1 MSTKTTFKRIAL
13 VAVASLGFGVLT
25 SVAPANAAE
34 VGVEGISVTTPTVTV
49 NVGTAATSTFSLD
62 PSAALANTNDIVV
75 TPTMTVPTASVLTVA
90 RKSSAAASAG
100 TTEVL
105 VNTGE
110 AFTAAGATVANT
122 TSVYTLTATGATEA
136 VSTVAGTISFT
147 PDVPGNYV
155 VTLTTAAAGTNTS
168 RTATF
173 TVVARSLSYKTG
185 DGTAVAPFSTGNGI
199 AGPANTVTVTALP
212 TGASGVRALVTVTG
226 STILSGTNSA
236 VVATGGASAV
246 ITAGTTATD
255 LVIPTPAV
263 GTITVSLFNETG
275 SATGIYSATAA
286 NTVTITVNAAA
297 VTGVVVAANSTSLI
311 GSGTTEATTVD
322 ATAVTASAVA
332 STAVAANITVVLK
345 DSATNTNSSAFLTAS
360 IAGPGTVGIVAA
372 RSDVLGAAGTNNV
385 YGKNVTGATTANRIV
400 NVYSDGTPGVATI
413 TISAG
418 TTVIGVET
426 VTFVGPAA
434 SYVATQTRGVY
445 AGTTAP
451 TTPGAQTIT
460 VAVKDAA
467 GNNVVNGT
475 TVFASSAT
483 TTVAT
488 ITASTTTT
496 SGVATFTVTGAA
508 AGTSVITFGN
518 AASSPTV
525 STTTTITV
533 GSATFA
539 SVTMTTDKASYLP
552 GERMTLTVAAN
563 SAAGTP
569 VADGDYTL
577 FSVAPTSSMALAAGT
592 LPTASAITLK
602 GGVATYLLNAPV
614 TEGAFT
620 ISGKD
625 ALTAA
630 NTISVTDVVENAA
643 ATTAATAAVDAAAEA
658 TDAANAATDAANAA
672 AEAADAATAAA
683 QDAADAVAALSTQV
697 TELVTALRRQI
708 TSLTN
713 LVIKI
718 QRKVRA

>member
-1 MSTKTTFKRIAL
+1 MSTKTTFKRVAL

-25 SVAPANAAE
+25 SVAPANAAALTSTTAAQ
-34 VGVEGISVTTPTVTV
+34 SVTVLPGTSSTVASVVLTGFVDNTADTVAVSAPTGPTGGTITFANVGGAVSVAGGLAGTNV
-49 NVGTAATSTFSLD
+49 ITVGTAGTLTEATDSFGL
-62 PSAALANTNDIVV
+62 
-75 TPTMTVPTASVLTVA
+75 
-90 RKSSAAASAG
+90 AAAA
-100 TTEVL
+100 
-105 VNTGE
+105 
-110 AFTAAGATVANT
+110 ATAKTITATVSLPGT
-122 TSVYTLTATGATEA
+122 YTFTLGG
-136 VSTVAGTISFT
+136 SGTIT
-147 PDVPGNYV
+147 I
-155 VTLTTAAAGTNTS
+155 
-168 RTATF
+168 
-173 TVVARSLSYKTG
+173 VARSLAYKTG
-185 DGTAVAPFSTGNGI
+185 DGAAVAPFSTGNGI
-199 AGPANTVTVTALP
+199 AGPANTVTVTAVP
-212 TGASGVRALVTVTG
+212 TGVNSARALVTVSG
-226 STILSGTNSA
+226 STLVSGSNSA
-236 VVATGGASAV
+236 VIASGAASAV
-246 ITAGTTATD
+246 IANSGATD
-255 LVIPTPAV
+255 FVIATPAV

-275 SATGIYSATAA
+275 NATGIYGTTAA
-286 NTVTITVNAAA
+286 NTVTITVNATA

-345 DSATNTNSSAFLTAS
+345 DSATNTNSTSFLTAS
-360 IAGPGTVGIVAA
+360 ISGPGTVGIVAS
-372 RSDVLGAAGTNNV
+372 RSDTLGAAGTNNV

-434 SYVATQTRGVY
+434 SYTVTQTRGVY

-451 TTPGAQTIT
+451 TTPGTQSIT

-475 TVFASSAT
+475 TVYASSAT

-488 ITASTTTT
+488 ITASAQTT

-518 AASSPTV
+518 AASSATL
-525 STTTTITV
+525 TTTTTVSV

-539 SVTMTTDKASYLP
+539 SVTMTTDKNSYLP
-552 GERMTLTVAAN
+552 GERVTLTVTAN

-577 FSVAPTSSMALAAGT
+577 FSVAPTSSVALAAGT
-592 LPTASAITLK
+592 LPSASAITLK

-630 NTISVTDVVENAA
+630 NTISVSGVVENAA
-643 ATTAATAAVDAAAEA
+643 ATAAAQAATDAAQEA

-697 TELVTALRRQI
+697 AEMVDALKKQI
-708 TSLTN
+708 TALTN

-718 QRKVRA
+718 QKKVKA

>member
-1 MSTKTTFKRIAL
+1 MSTKTTFKRVAL

-25 SVAPANAAE
+25 SVAPANAAALTSTTAAQ
-34 VGVEGISVTTPTVTV
+34 SVTVLPATSSTIASVVFAGFDDSAADTIAVSAPTGPTGGTITFATVGGGAPVTSGSPAANV
-49 NVGTAATSTFSLD
+49 ITVGTAGTLTE
-62 PSAALANTNDIVV
+62 AANSNFG
-75 TPTMTVPTASVLTVA
+75 
-90 RKSSAAASAG
+90 AAAAA
-100 TTEVL
+100 TTAKAV
-105 VNTGE
+105 V
-110 AFTAAGATVANT
+110 ATVSLPGT
-122 TSVYTLTATGATEA
+122 YTFTLGG
-136 VSTVAGTISFT
+136 SGTIT
-147 PDVPGNYV
+147 I
-155 VTLTTAAAGTNTS
+155 
-168 RTATF
+168 
-173 TVVARSLSYKTG
+173 VARSLAYKTG
-185 DGTAVAPFSTGNGI
+185 DGAAVSPFSTGNGI
-199 AGPANTVTVTALP
+199 AGPANTVTVTAYP
-212 TGASGVRALVTVTG
+212 TGVSSARALVTVTG
-226 STILSGTNSA
+226 STLLSGSNSA
-236 VVATGGASAV
+236 VIASGAASAV
-246 ITAGTTATD
+246 IANSGATD
-255 LVIPTPAV
+255 FVIPTPAV

-275 SATGIYSATAA
+275 SATGIYGTTAA
-286 NTVTITVNAAA
+286 NTVTITVNATA

-345 DSATNTNSSAFLTAS
+345 DSATNTNSTSFLTAS
-360 IAGPGTVGIVAA
+360 ISGPGTVGIVAS
-372 RSDVLGAAGTNNV
+372 RSDTLGATGTNNV

-434 SYVATQTRGVY
+434 SYTVTQTRGVY

-451 TTPGAQTIT
+451 TTPGTQSIT

-475 TVFASSAT
+475 TVHASSAT

-518 AASSPTV
+518 AASSATL
-525 STTTTITV
+525 TATTTIAV
-533 GSATFA
+533 GSATVA
-539 SVTMTTDKASYLP
+539 AVTMKTDKDSYLP
-552 GERMTLTVAAN
+552 GERITLTVTAN
-563 SAAGTP
+563 SAAGTA

-577 FSVAPTSSMALAAGT
+577 FSVAPTSSRALSAGT
-592 LPTASAITLK
+592 LPSTSAITLK
-602 GGVATYLLNAPV
+602 GGVATYTLNAPV
-614 TEGAFT
+614 TEGTFT
-620 ISGKD
+620 ISGTD
-625 ALTAA
+625 NLTAL
-630 NTISVTDVVENAA
+630 NTVSLTGVVENAA
-643 ATTAATAAVDAAAEA
+643 ATAAATAAQDAAAEA

-697 TELVTALRRQI
+697 SEMVNALKKQI
-708 TSLTN
+708 TALTN

-718 QRKVRA
+718 QKKVRA

>member
-25 SVAPANAAE
+25 SVAPANAAALTSTTAAQ
-34 VGVEGISVTTPTVTV
+34 SVTVLPTVSSTIASVVFAGFADAAADTIAVSAPTGPTGGTITFSTV
-49 NVGTAATSTFSLD
+49 GGGAINSGAVVTVGTAGTLAEAAT
-62 PSAALANTNDIVV
+62 TNLFG
-75 TPTMTVPTASVLTVA
+75 AE
-90 RKSSAAASAG
+90 AAAA
-100 TTEVL
+100 
-105 VNTGE
+105 
-110 AFTAAGATVANT
+110 TAKAVVATVSLPGT
-122 TSVYTLTATGATEA
+122 YTFTLGG
-136 VSTVAGTISFT
+136 SGTI
-147 PDVPGNYV
+147 
-155 VTLTTAAAGTNTS
+155 
-168 RTATF
+168 
-173 TVVARSLSYKTG
+173 TVVARSLAYKTG
-185 DGTAVAPFSTGNGI
+185 DGAAVSPFSTGNGI
-199 AGPANTVTVTALP
+199 AGPANTVTVTAYP
-212 TGASGVRALVTVTG
+212 TGVSSARGLVTVTG
-226 STILSGTNSA
+226 STLLSGSNSA
-236 VVATGGASAV
+236 VIASGAASAV
-246 ITAGTTATD
+246 IASSGATD
-255 LVIPTPAV
+255 FVIPTPVV

-275 SATGIYSATAA
+275 NATGIYGTTAA
-286 NTVTITVNAAA
+286 NTVTITVNATA

-345 DSATNTNSSAFLTAS
+345 DSATNTNSTSFLTAS
-360 IAGPGTVGIVAA
+360 ISGPGTVGIVAA
-372 RSDVLGAAGTNNV
+372 RTDLLGASGTNNV

-434 SYVATQTRGVY
+434 SYTVTQTRGVY

-451 TTPGAQTIT
+451 TTPGTQSIT

-475 TVFASSAT
+475 TVHASSAT

-518 AASSPTV
+518 AASSATL
-525 STTTTITV
+525 TATTTIAV
-533 GSATFA
+533 GSATVA
-539 SVTMTTDKASYLP
+539 AVTMKTDKDSYLP
-552 GERMTLTVAAN
+552 GERITLTVTAN
-563 SAAGTP
+563 SAAGTA

-577 FSVAPTSSMALAAGT
+577 FSVAPTSSRALSAGT
-592 LPTASAITLK
+592 LPSTSAITLK
-602 GGVATYLLNAPV
+602 GGVATYTLNAPV
-614 TEGAFT
+614 TEGTFT
-620 ISGKD
+620 ISGTD
-625 ALTAA
+625 NLTAL

-643 ATTAATAAVDAAAEA
+643 ATAAAQAANDAAAEA

-697 TELVTALRRQI
+697 AEMIDALKKQI
-708 TSLTN
+708 TALTN

-718 QRKVRA
+718 QKKVKA